1 MLFRRLNI
9 FVVFVV
15 IDFKENR
22 IRIIK
27 KRLVFDIM
35 EDDDID
41 IYMIIIY
48 DRYVVWLF
56 SFE

>member
-27 KRLVFDIM
+27 QRLVFDIM

-48 DRYVVWLF
+48 DRYVV
-56 SFE
+56 